1 MGSQTESF
9 AIPPCGRGTTVGR
22 VFLRCPD
29 SKESCGAVPSPPVG
43 SGRAIPTQ
51 HIHASVLQAL
61 VLLSLLPRLEFLC
74 SCRDRICLVGPSRD
88 SPSMFF
94 LSPSPQ
100 RKCLTKKGSFLL
112 ATVSI
117 VAAVAIGQ
125 SVLHFQKGTIRLCK
139 EKVWQ
144 GLTLPRRYC
153 YEWVP

>member
-94 LSPSPQ
+94 
-100 RKCLTKKGSFLL
+100 FIAI
-112 ATVSI
+112 ATEEM
-117 VAAVAIGQ
+117 
-125 SVLHFQKGTIRLCK
+125 FDQKGVVSARDCVDSCSCCDWPVCLALPEGNYQTVQR
-139 EKVWQ
+139 E
-144 GLTLPRRYC
+144 GLAGAYPSATLLL
-153 YEWVP
+153 